1 MSHGISMSK
10 SIYAISS
17 IFLRALVATL
27 SLLGMISCTKAAF
40 AQQSYSLQSVHT
52 SLTVKNQFFWMNDIA
67 VDAQGRIY
75 VLDSQNL
82 KIHVSDIDGTWL
94 YAIDLVVED
103 RNAGSLL
110 INTDGTVSVV
120 TARYDSNRYIGTI
133 RTYNISG
140 AVLNVFSLEDPD
152 GIFSNA
158 VRLSDGTI
166 AAWGSKRPS
175 VSTVWIFDASLNLLR
190 TFPLQTAPGY
200 GAGPL
205 FAGLNGNIHY
215 ATGNGTIVEITN
227 TGALVGSF
235 TVSIPGFGPL
245 SVSGLVPEGSGKYLI
260 SLGQGF
266 LVEVLDTGTLIRQ
279 LVTPVTNGDRGIYKL
294 LKAEERIVLAQY
306 LAKENSV
313 SVRDSNGTSLATF
326 GAKLYGTTAGTPSL
340 LTLGWDDQIYVM
352 NLIEGNSSGQRST
365 LVRMNSSLEITGSIN
380 PNVNDLSSG
389 SGLSLGFEMLPV
401 AVDGQGRLS
410 TSLASSNIAQIF
422 RFGPDGNFMDDYSIV
437 EFYSGMGNQP
447 VFVDNFGNR
456 YFSTFYNLWK
466 ISSSGTL
473 EWKKS
478 VSGED
483 IIAAFSDG
491 RILTSRGGMWV
502 TRDKSGN
509 QQTISPAPQL
519 DGGKFIPDYNGDLLW
534 KQNWDVS
541 EFRKYDIYGNL
552 LATIPLVLPDD
563 KRVSDFGV
571 KRDGTIVASIL
582 TASPDYPG
590 SWGPG
595 GVGVLTPN
603 WSETVPPT
611 TTVTTNP
618 VVPSS
623 GWYNGPVSL
632 NFSASDNA
640 HGSRVKSLQVSID
653 SQSTVFN
660 DPFAQAAMLTAAGD
674 GIHSVTYFATD
685 YAGNVE
691 SLKSLDVHIDG
702 TAPITSATT
711 VGGNVVLSASDSVSG
726 VYKTYYSI
734 GDSGVITEYSTP
746 IPANV
751 HKIYYWSVDN
761 AGNVEVAKSIVLNP
775 AIESIAVSAARLT
788 GGFGIVGTVRLSAV
802 APAGGTT
809 VTLTSSQPNI
819 VGVEPTV
826 FIPAGQ
832 TDVEFDIDAIPV
844 VAETMVTITAAAY
857 ATTKSV
863 LVTIQSPQPSSL
875 IFGVNLV
882 SGGTSTTGTFTISG
896 PAPVGGTVV
905 SLASSSLSALV
916 PTSVTIPAGLMT
928 ATFAVSTNLVSND
941 TSAVLSATVYGVKV
955 KSTLS
960 ILGPKVTSVTVA
972 SANVASTATTTSTV
986 TLSTNAPVGGKVVT
1000 LSSSNTVV
1008 ASVPVSVTVPAGS
1021 RTATFTITAGTVAAN
1036 TSVTITAST
1045 NGSSGT
1051 ATVTVTPPAA
1061 ALSGITTNVTAATG
1075 GVAVTGT
1082 VTLSRAAPT
1091 GGAVVTLASSSTTIG
1106 TVPASVTVPAGAT
1119 SVTFTITTRMVTA
1132 ASTLTVTGTYLGVA
1146 KAASITVNPVRL
1158 VSTLTLNPTSVKGG
1172 TNSTGTVTLTGPA
1185 TEAIVVTLTSGTTT
1199 VARVPATVTV
1209 PAGATTATFTIT
1221 TLTQTATRTS
1231 VITARTGTTSRT
1243 ATLSVTR

>member
-1 MSHGISMSK
+1 MSK
-10 SIYAISS
+10 SLYVISS

-27 SLLGMISCTKAAF
+27 SLLGVISCTKAAF

-103 RNAGSLL
+103 RNGGSLL
-110 INTDGTVSVV
+110 INTDGTISVV
-120 TARYDSNRYIGTI
+120 TGRYESTRYIGTI
-133 RTYNISG
+133 RTYNTSG
-140 AVLNVFSLEDPD
+140 TVLNVFSLEDPD
-152 GIFSNA
+152 GIFTNA

-205 FAGLNGNIHY
+205 FAGLNGHIHY
-215 ATGNGTIVEITN
+215 STGNGIVVEISN
-227 TGALVGSF
+227 TGTFVSAMTI
-235 TVSIPGFGPL
+235 TVPGYEYMSVNGLIPL
-245 SVSGLVPEGSGKYLI
+245 SSVKYLI
-260 SLGQGF
+260 SVSHGF
-266 LVEVLDTGTLIRQ
+266 VFETTDAGTVTRQ
-279 LVTPVTNGDRGIYKL
+279 IISPSSNADRGIQRLCKFNDKL
-294 LKAEERIVLAQY
+294 VFGQY
-306 LAKENSV
+306 TARENSV
-313 SVRDSNGTSLATF
+313 SVRDLNGIPLVTFGKKLNDVTIGKPKLNSVGWDNKAYATVRDTNGYSNGALFRISNEAAVEQSFITSLSDPISGNGF
-326 GAKLYGTTAGTPSL
+326 GINYEYRDVAIDSVGMVSVIYQQNLPIIIR
-340 LTLGWDDQIYVM
+340 LG
-352 NLIEGNSSGQRST
+352 S
-365 LVRMNSSLEITGSIN
+365 
-380 PNVNDLSSG
+380 
-389 SGLSLGFEMLPV
+389 
-401 AVDGQGRLS
+401 
-410 TSLASSNIAQIF
+410 
-422 RFGPDGNFMDDYSIV
+422 DGNYFDSYEYPTLFEGQDY
-437 EFYSGMGNQP
+437 GDLRCDAN
-447 VFVDNFGNR
+447 GNR
-456 YFSTFYNLWK
+456 YLLTQYYIRK
-466 ISSSGTL
+466 ISP
-473 EWKKS
+473 
-478 VSGED
+478 SGEIVWRVRAD
-483 IIAAFSDG
+483 GERFIA
-491 RILTSRGGMWV
+491 V
-502 TRDKSGN
+502 TRDGTVLTKRGTPFGN
-509 QQTISPAPQL
+509 MWVARNTQGVEQSVSPAPDI
-519 DGGKFIPDYNGDLLW
+519 DGGNLIPDHNGDLLW

-541 EFRKYDIYGNL
+541 EIRKYDIYGNL
-552 LATIPLVLPDD
+552 LATIPLELPED
-563 KRVSDFGV
+563 KRVSEFGV

-582 TASPDYPG
+582 TASPDYAD
-590 SWGPG
+590 SWIPG
-595 GVGVLTPN
+595 GIGTLTPN

-611 TTVTTNP
+611 STVTTNP

-640 HGSRVKSLQVSID
+640 HGSRVKSLQVSIN

-660 DPFAQAAMLTAAGD
+660 DPFAQAATLTAAGD

-691 SLKSLDVHIDG
+691 SLKSLDVRIDG
-702 TAPITSATT
+702 TAPVTSAST

-734 GDSGVITEYSTP
+734 GDTGVITVYSTP
-746 IPANV
+746 IPANA

-761 AGNVEVAKSIVLNP
+761 AGNVEVAKSIILNP

-802 APAGGTT
+802 APEGGTT

-832 TDVEFDIDAIPV
+832 TDVEFEVDAIPV

-863 LVTIQSPQPSSL
+863 VVSIQSPQPSSL

-882 SGGTSTTGTFTISG
+882 SGGTSTTGTITISG

-916 PTSVTIPAGLMT
+916 PTSVTIPAGQMT

-941 TSAVLSATVYGVKV
+941 TSAVISATVYGVKV

-972 SANVASTATTTSTV
+972 SANVASTATTTGTV
-986 TLSTNAPVGGKVVT
+986 TLSTNAPVGGKVVA
-1000 LSSSNTVV
+1000 LSSSNVGV
-1008 ASVPVSVTVPAGS
+1008 ATVPVSVTVPSGS
-1021 RTATFTITAGTVAAN
+1021 RTATFTITAGTVAVN

-1045 NGSSGT
+1045 NGSTGT
-1051 ATVTVTPPAA
+1051 ASVTVTPPAA
-1061 ALSGITTNVTAATG
+1061 ALSGITTNVAAATG
-1075 GVAVTGT
+1075 GVVVTGT
-1082 VTLSRAAPT
+1082 VTLTRAAPT
-1091 GGAVVTLASSSTTIG
+1091 GGAVVTLASSSTTLG
-1106 TVPASVTVPAGAT
+1106 TVPASVTVSAGAT
-1119 SVTFTITTRMVTA
+1119 SVTFTITTRTVTA

-1146 KAASITVNPVRL
+1146 KSASITVNPVRL

-1185 TEAIVVTLTSGTTT
+1185 TEAVVVTLTSGTTT
-1199 VARVPATVTV
+1199 VARVPASVTV
-1209 PAGATTATFTIT
+1209 PVGATTATFTIT